1 MLSTHPPAQYRRPV
15 ARRTSR
21 SGNLPAETTSFIGR
35 RHELAETRRRLS
47 VARLVTLVGPGGVG
61 KTRLAIRAASDLGR
75 GVRDG
80 AWLVQFAEL
89 RDAALIG
96 NAVMAALDLRD
107 QGVAEPVA
115 LLRSYL
121 EDKELLL
128 VLDNCEHLLQAAAR
142 LTSDLLRAAPGL
154 RVIATSREPLSV
166 DGEHVLPVPPLQL
179 PSSNTDEPLDRLR
192 QNETVQLFVERAAAA
207 SGSFELTTA
216 NQDAVVELCRRLDG
230 LPLGIELAAVRTRA
244 LTPEQIRDRLGE
256 RFDLLTGGSRAAL
269 PRHQTLRTTIAWSYD
284 LLSPAERRLLTRLC
298 VFAGRFTLEDITAV
312 CGWDNLP
319 PVVVLDHLSSLL
331 DKSLVIKEDVAAV
344 ACYRLHET
352 MREYARL
359 KLREAGD
366 EDLVERRCTDYFL
379 TQCQQFAV
387 EGRHRLLEWLPWVE
401 LRIDTIR
408 GVLRRSLDQDD
419 VPTGTE
425 MATYLMRYWITRAT
439 TEGVRWLDELLAV
452 GAQRGT
458 HSGAYFVR
466 GFLAVLQNDPATA
479 VPALERCV
487 RAAREEGPPAGLSRS
502 LSMASIAAGM
512 AGDRESSRQLLEEAH
527 LIADGLSDLGATLM
541 LHQAQALNGLLEGDL
556 AVVGPAAAEGARLSR
571 EAGDVYSLEMM
582 LMNQAL
588 AAVMA
593 RDLRECELRSSEG
606 LHIADQLDDRIAQCY
621 LLGALACCAAGRGEH
636 RRAAQLLGATDSV
649 RAEAGASI
657 HIGLAPALDQANRSA
672 RTALG
677 PASFASD
684 YAAGRHLTRQMASRL
699 ALRGPTTPAAA
710 RAATE
715 RRNSR
720 TLSRRGAEVAQLIAE
735 GLTNREIG
743 ARLFISERTVESHV
757 RTVLNTLGFTSRAQ
771 IAGWVASSD

>member
-1 MLSTHPPAQYRRPV
+1 V
-15 ARRTSR
+15 ARRTST

-35 RHELAETRRRLS
+35 RHELSETRRKVT

-61 KTRLAIRAASDLGR
+61 KTRLAIRAASDLER
-75 GVRDG
+75 GVQDG
-80 AWLVQFAEL
+80 AWLVQLAEL
-89 RDAALIG
+89 RDPALVG
-96 NAVMAALDLRD
+96 NAVLAALDLRD
-107 QGVAEPVA
+107 QSAAEPVT

-121 EDKELLL
+121 ADKQMLLI
-128 VLDNCEHLLQAAAR
+128 LDNCEHLLEAAAR
-142 LTSDLLRAAPGL
+142 LVSDLLRAAPGV
-154 RVIATSREPLSV
+154 RVIATSREPLSI

-179 PSSNTDEPLDRLR
+179 PSPGAEEPLDRLR

-207 SGSFELTTA
+207 SGGFELTTA

-244 LTPEQIRDRLGE
+244 LSAEQVRDRLGE

-269 PRHQTLRTTIAWSYD
+269 PRHQTLRTTIEWSYD
-284 LLSPAERRLLTRLC
+284 LLTPTERTLLTRLC
-298 VFAGRFTLEDITAV
+298 VFAGRFTLEDVTAV
-312 CGWDNLP
+312 CGWDDLP
-319 PVVVLDHLSSLL
+319 AVVVLDHLSSLL
-331 DKSLVIKEDVAAV
+331 DKSLVIKEDVAGA

-359 KLREAGD
+359 KLRETGD
-366 EDLVERRCTDYFL
+366 EAVVERRCTDYYL
-379 TQCQQFAV
+379 TRCQQFAV

-401 LRIDTIR
+401 LRIDTLR
-408 GVLRRSLDQDD
+408 GVLRRTLNQDD
-419 VPTGTE
+419 VPTGIG

-439 TEGVRWLDELLAV
+439 TEGVRWLDELLAAN
-452 GAQRGT
+452 AQRRT
-458 HSGAYFVR
+458 HSSAYFVR
-466 GFLAVLQNDPATA
+466 GFLAVLQSDPAAA
-479 VPALERCV
+479 VPTLEACV
-487 RAAREEGPPAGLSRS
+487 REAREEGPPAGLSRS

-512 AGDRESSRQLLEEAH
+512 AGDRESSRRLLDEAR
-527 LIADGLSDLGATLM
+527 LIADGLGDLGATLL
-541 LHQAQALNGLLEGDL
+541 LHQARALNGLLDGDL

-571 EAGDVYSLEMM
+571 EVGDVYSLEMM

-588 AAVMA
+588 AAVMSG
-593 RDLRECELRSSEG
+593 DLRECELRSTEG
-606 LHIADQLDDRIAQCY
+606 LRLADQLDDRIAQCY

-657 HIGLAPALDQANRSA
+657 HIGLAPALDEANESA

-684 YAAGRHLTRQMASRL
+684 YATGQRLTRQMASRL
-699 ALRGPTTPAAA
+699 ALREPAPVAAPAAM
-710 RAATE
+710 E
-715 RRNSR
+715 RGRPDV
-720 TLSRRGAEVAQLIAE
+720 LSRRGAEVAQLIAE

-771 IAGWVASSD
+771 IAGWVASSN